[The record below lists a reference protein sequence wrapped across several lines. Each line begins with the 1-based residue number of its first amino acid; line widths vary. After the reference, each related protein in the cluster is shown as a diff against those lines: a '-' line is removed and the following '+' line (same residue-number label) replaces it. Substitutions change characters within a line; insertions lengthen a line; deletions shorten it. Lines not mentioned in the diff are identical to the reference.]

1 MFRRKPKFSPK
12 KAAFAWFWLNQGLYN
27 QNGF

>member
-1 MFRRKPKFSPK
+1 MYRRKPKYDAR
-12 KAAFAWFWLNQGLYN
+12 KAAFAWFWLTQGLYN